1 MFMSHD
7 SDTGAVSDS
16 FGSTTTSPQAALA
29 GINDFAEGFVS
40 YQTRAVN
47 VLDTADAHPDSA
59 LANIYAGMLWMFLE
73 RPEAPEKSI
82 PYAQR
87 AERVGGLNT
96 RERGL
101 LALLQAW
108 QQYDHQQVRA
118 IGTQLCADYP
128 RDLPLLKI
136 VQYHAFNAGDASL
149 MLRLALAAEPHNAHQ
164 AALHSMVAFGHEQSH
179 HIAEAEQAAHRALAI
194 DPNEPW
200 AHHALAHVHLG
211 RGTGSEGLALLEASS
226 PSWDGLNSF
235 MFTHNWWHVAL
246 FEIARG
252 EVVSALRIHDERCWG
267 VQPDYSQDQIGSVSL
282 LARLE
287 LAAVDV
293 GDRWQA
299 LRPYLETRRDD
310 VIQPFLSLQYLYGLV
325 KAGSAAGDELLAL
338 IRAQAD
344 SPVVAQD
351 RDLWRDVA
359 IPAAE
364 GMVAHA
370 RGDHERAA
378 RELASVRGQLWRTGG
393 SHAQRD
399 LFEQVLLDARLRA
412 GHWDAARKT
421 LEHRRQWEPDSPILQ
436 QRLQDVYRHLGH

>member
-1 MFMSHD
+1 MNNNTKSGGV
-7 SDTGAVSDS
+7 TDS
-16 FGSTTTSPQAALA
+16 FGSTTTSSAAA
-29 GINDFAEGFVS
+29 MPGINDFAEGFVS

-47 VLDTADAHPDSA
+47 VLETADNHPDSA

-82 PYAQR
+82 PYALR
-87 AERVGGLNT
+87 AERAGGLNA
-96 RERGL
+96 RERGM

-108 QQYDHQQVRA
+108 QRYDHQQVLA
-118 IGTQLCADYP
+118 IGTQLCSEYP
-128 RDLPLLKI
+128 RDLALLKV
-136 VQYHAFNAGDASL
+136 VQYHAFNAGNAAL
-149 MLRLALAAEPHNAHQ
+149 MLRLALAAEPHNAHL
-164 AALHSMVAFGHEQSH
+164 AAMHSMVAFGHEQSH
-179 HIAEAEQAAHRALAI
+179 HIAEAELAAHRALAI
-194 DPNEPW
+194 DPHEPW

-211 RGTGSEGLALLEASS
+211 RGTSREGLALLSASS
-226 PSWDGLNSF
+226 PSWEGLNSF

-252 EVVSALRIHDERCWG
+252 EVDTALQIHDERCWG
-267 VQPDYSQDQIGSVSL
+267 VQPDYSQDQIGAVSL

-293 GDRWQA
+293 GDRWQQ
-299 LRPYLETRRDD
+299 LLPFLETRQDD
-310 VIQPFLSLQYLYGLV
+310 VIQPFLSLQYLYGLAR
-325 KAGSAAGDELLAL
+325 AGSPLTGELLNL
-338 IRAQAD
+338 VRAQAET
-344 SPVVAQD
+344 PVVAQD
-351 RDLWRDVA
+351 RELWRDVA

-370 RGDHERAA
+370 RGEHDRAA
-378 RELASVRGQLWRTGG
+378 QELASVRHELWRIGG

-412 GHWDAARKT
+412 GDWSAARKT

-436 QRLQDVYRHLGH
+436 QRLQEVYQHLND

>member
-1 MFMSHD
+1 MSG
-7 SDTGAVSDS
+7 DTQTGGTTDS
-16 FGSTTTSPQAALA
+16 FGSPTTSPTAAMS
-29 GINDFAEGFVS
+29 GINDFAEGFLS

-47 VLDTADAHPDSA
+47 VLETADNYPDSA

-87 AERVGGLNT
+87 AERAGGLNV
-96 RERGL
+96 RERGM

-108 QQYDHQQVRA
+108 QRYDHRQVRA
-118 IGTQLCADYP
+118 IGIQLCAEYP
-128 RDLPLLKI
+128 RDLPLLKV

-149 MLRLALAAEPHNAHQ
+149 MLRLALAAQPHNDHLAP
-164 AALHSMVAFGHEQSH
+164 LHSMVAFGHEQSH

-194 DPNEPW
+194 DPHEPW
-200 AHHALAHVHLG
+200 AHHALAHVHLS
-211 RGTGSEGLALLEASS
+211 RGTVAEGLALLNASS

-252 EVVSALRIHDERCWG
+252 DVSAALRIHDERCWG
-267 VQPDYSQDQIGSVSL
+267 VQPDYSQDQIGAVSL

-299 LRPYLETRRDD
+299 LLPFLETRRDD
-310 VIQPFLSLQYLYGLV
+310 VIQPFLTLQYLYGLA
-325 KAGSAAGDELLAL
+325 KAGSPLSEELLNL
-338 IRAQAD
+338 IRAQAEA
-344 SPVVAQD
+344 PVVEQD
-351 RDLWRDVA
+351 RELWRDVG

-378 RELASVRGQLWRTGG
+378 RELAAVRGELWRTGG

-412 GHWDAARKT
+412 GQWQEARRT

-436 QRLQDVYRHLGH
+436 QRLQAVYEHLKP

>member
-1 MFMSHD
+1 MSDH
-7 SDTGAVSDS
+7 TRAGGVTDS
-16 FGSTTTSPQAALA
+16 FGSPTTSPLAAMA

-47 VLDTADAHPDSA
+47 VLETADNHPDSA

-73 RPEAPEKSI
+73 RPEAPAQSI
-82 PYAQR
+82 PYALR
-87 AERVGGLNT
+87 AERAGGLNA

-101 LALLQAW
+101 LALLKAW
-108 QQYDHQQVRA
+108 QAYDHRQVLA
-118 IGTQLCADYP
+118 IGKQLCAEYP
-128 RDLPLLKI
+128 RDLPLLKV
-136 VQYHAFNAGDASL
+136 VQYHAFNAGDAGL
-149 MLRLALAAEPHNAHQ
+149 MLELALAAEPHNSHL

-179 HIAEAEQAAHRALAI
+179 HIADAEQAAHRALAI

-211 RGTGSEGLALLEASS
+211 RGTTGEGLSLLGGSA

-252 EVVSALRIHDERCWG
+252 QVDTALKIHDERCWG

-299 LRPYLETRRDD
+299 LLPFLETRQDD
-310 VIQPFLSLQYLYGLV
+310 VIQPFLTLQYLYGLA
-325 KAGSAAGDELLAL
+325 KADSPLTGELLNL

-344 SPVVAQD
+344 SPVVEQD
-351 RDLWRDVA
+351 RGLWQEVA

-370 RGDHERAA
+370 RGEHDRAA
-378 RELASVRGQLWRTGG
+378 QQLASVRTELWRIGG

-412 GHWDAARKT
+412 GEWEAARKT

-436 QRLQDVYRHLGH
+436 QRLQDVYRHLNG